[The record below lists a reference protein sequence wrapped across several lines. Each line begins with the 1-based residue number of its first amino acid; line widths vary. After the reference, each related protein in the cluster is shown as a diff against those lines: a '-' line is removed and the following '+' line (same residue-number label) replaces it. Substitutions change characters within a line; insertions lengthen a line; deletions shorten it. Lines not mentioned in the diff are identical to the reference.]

1 MKNILLFIV
10 WFGALGLCG
19 QALKIIP
26 ISDVKTTIIYFPE
39 DVKDVDV
46 GFPDD
51 FDKTYDGKIV
61 KITALGAFDYIT
73 NLSVTTLAGIYGF
86 DITYKEDPELKYYAI
101 NPEDKAITFS
111 EPLKELSNTEN
122 EEKNKPDII
131 NTILSINQDEY
142 IEYRQQQLVYF
153 VLNAAYVKGEKIY
166 FHLSIDN
173 RSAIDYDI
181 DYISVKNKSTRKNT
195 KRMAK
200 EQYDIPFVSHALFQ
214 KVKVK
219 EKKSFVVEIEKLTL
233 QEKTKIEIGI
243 HELDGGRNGIFSYT
257 QKDFKKIKLLEDKMT
272 L

>member
-1 MKNILLFIV
+1 M
-10 WFGALGLCG
+10 
-19 QALKIIP
+19 
-26 ISDVKTTIIYFPE
+26 YFPE

-51 FDKTYDGKIV
+51 FDKTYMGKLV
-61 KITALGAFDYIT
+61 KITALGTFNYIT
-73 NLSVTTLAGIYGF
+73 NLSVTTSSGIYGF
-86 DITYKEDPELKYYAI
+86 DITYKEDPEKKYYTIAPD
-101 NPEDKAITFS
+101 NKAITFS
-111 EPLKELSNTEN
+111 EPLTESKERK
-122 EEKNKPDII
+122 EEIKDKPDII
-131 NTILSINQDEY
+131 NTILSIDQDAY
-142 IEYRQQQLVYF
+142 LEYRQQQLVYF
-153 VLNAAYVKGEKIY
+153 VLNAAYVKDEKIY

-200 EQYDIPFVSHALFQ
+200 EQYDIPYTSHALFQ

-219 EKKSFVVEIEKLTL
+219 EKKSFVIEIEKLTL

-243 HELDGGRNGIFSYT
+243 HELDGSRDGIFSYT
-257 QKDFKKIKLLEDKMT
+257 QKDFKKIKLLEDKVN